1 MSWTQKQLHDL
12 TVVGMKADSILAAEL
27 DFQILAKS
35 AESADLVVRAEGAPN
50 RRSHNCKYR
59 LSAYGKL
66 V

>member
-1 MSWTQKQLHDL
+1 VKS
-12 TVVGMKADSILAAEL
+12 DSIIAAEL

-50 RRSHNCKYR
+50 RRPHYCKYR
-59 LSAYGKL
+59 LSIYGKQ